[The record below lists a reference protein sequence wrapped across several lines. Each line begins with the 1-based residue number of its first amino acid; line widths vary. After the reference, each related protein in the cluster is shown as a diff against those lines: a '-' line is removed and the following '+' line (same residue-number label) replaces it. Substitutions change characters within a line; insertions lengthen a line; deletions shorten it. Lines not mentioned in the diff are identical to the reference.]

1 VKNSIEDGTMALHF
15 DVVFEGEPYHVE
27 VGEDLQVHI
36 EGEDFAPRVQGE
48 NGAYQVSL
56 GRTRYKFRLHGRSLF
71 LNGTPL
77 DVAFRGYLPSSAL
90 GQAPSRGGPVAT
102 PVRAPMP
109 GRVIALLVQKGM
121 RVQTGTPLLI
131 LEAMKMQNEI
141 PSPVDG
147 EVRELIVAPG
157 AAVGKEDV
165 LLIVA

>member
-1 VKNSIEDGTMALHF
+1 MTLHF

-36 EGEDFAPRVQGE
+36 EGEDFAPRVRGE
-48 NGAYQVSL
+48 DGAYQVSL
-56 GRTRYKFRLHGRSLF
+56 DRAQFKFRLDGRNLF

-77 DVAFRGYLPSSAL
+77 DVVFRGYLPSSAL
-90 GQAPSRGGPVAT
+90 GPTLARGGPVAT
-102 PVRAPMP
+102 LVRAPMP
-109 GRVIALLVQKGM
+109 GRVIALLVQEGT
-121 RVQTGTPLLI
+121 RVRTGTPLLI

-147 EVRELIVAPG
+147 EVQELIVAPG

-165 LLIVA
+165 LLIVE